1 MEMEQEV
8 LGVEEAGKRLS
19 LNRTAAY
26 NAVRRGQIP
35 AIRLG
40 RKLVAPVKALE
51 RMLETGLPASEV
63 AK

>member
-40 RKLVAPVKALE
+40 RKLVVPVKALE